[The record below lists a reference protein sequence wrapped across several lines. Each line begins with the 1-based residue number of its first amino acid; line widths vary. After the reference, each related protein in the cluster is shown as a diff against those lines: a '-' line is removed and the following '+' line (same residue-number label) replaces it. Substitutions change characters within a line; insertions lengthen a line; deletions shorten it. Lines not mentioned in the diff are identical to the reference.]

1 MAEWEGNASHYHHH
15 QQHHYVRARQENSK
29 CGSPPPSGDKRKN
42 RSIVLPDGNKS
53 RKKGVCLPI
62 HPPPVRHSPDN
73 TKTFVKPVKKS
84 KNKALS
90 TLAGTQTLDRTCL
103 SLKTWLGKSPE
114 AKGKMDDDSCS
125 RQELRKQISQWA
137 WSKRCASLSRAIS
150 CSPLYSSSA
159 EPES

>member
-1 MAEWEGNASHYHHH
+1 MVLGGW
-15 QQHHYVRARQENSK
+15 R
-29 CGSPPPSGDKRKN
+29 SGRGMLATITTTNNTTMFVPDKRIRNAVPRLRPATNAKTAASFWQMATSHGKKACAC
-42 RSIVLPDGNKS
+42 RSI
-53 RKKGVCLPI
+53 
-62 HPPPVRHSPDN
+62 RHQSV
-73 TKTFVKPVKKS
+73 THQKPLKKS

-90 TLAGTQTLDRTCL
+90 TLAGTQTLDRTWL

-150 CSPLYSSSA
+150 CSPLYSNSA